1 MATLALV
8 RILQLILFS
17 CLLAA
22 GESEASQ
29 ALAGCKD
36 KCGNMSIPYPFGMTP
51 GCYLNESFLITC
63 NRSVSPHRPQL
74 IHGNLEVTNITLE
87 GQVEILHYVAK
98 DCYNSDGT
106 IEERTH
112 PWLLAAM
119 FTISNRNKFI
129 AVGCDTRAQIWAK
142 REHNNGTYFTGCMAY
157 CEKANALHLNGSCS
171 GVGCCQVS
179 IPSGL
184 KNLTMSVLSYYNHTS
199 VWDFNP
205 CSYAFVVD
213 ESKFSFSDKSFG
225 ELAHKEFLPMALD
238 WAIGNEPCNVSE
250 HKPDYACKQNSIC
263 YNPENRS
270 GYLCKCKD
278 GYNGNPYHPHGCED
292 IDECKDSSRHNCI
305 SERNC
310 INSPGTY
317 KCFCTKGFYGDG
329 EKDRKGCMR
338 NQANVIKISIV
349 IGLCVLVVIVGSSWL
364 FFINKKRKLLNM
376 KKKFFKQNGG
386 LLLQQEL
393 HEQRVSTET
402 VKIFTAETLK
412 NATKNYDE
420 SQIIG
425 KGGFGTVYKGIL
437 KNGTEV
443 AIKKSKVV
451 DQSQIKQFINEVI
464 ILTQI
469 NHRNVVKL
477 LGCCLETEVP
487 LLVYEFVSN
496 GTLSEHIHCEDK
508 ASSISWGIRF
518 RIATESAQV
527 LSYLHSAASIPII
540 HRDVKP
546 TNILLD
552 DNYTAKVSDFGA
564 SRLVPMD
571 QTQLSTMVQGTL
583 GYLDPEYLCTAQLT
597 EKSDVYSFGVVLVEL
612 LTGKTAHSFEGPE
625 EERNLANHFVLWLKN
640 DRLFEILDDIVA
652 KEGAVEQIKE
662 VAKLA
667 KKCLNVKG
675 EERPSMKEVA
685 QVLEDVRRLRCEHPW
700 AEVAVNLEETEFL
713 LGET

>member
-1 MATLALV
+1 MATLAL

-22 GESEASQ
+22 GASVASQ
-29 ALAGCKD
+29 ALPGCKHE
-36 KCGNMSIPYPFGMTP
+36 CGNLSIPYPFGMIP
-51 GCYLNESFLITC
+51 GC
-63 NRSVSPHRPQL
+63 
-74 IHGNLEVTNITLE
+74 
-87 GQVEILHYVAK
+87 QVEILNYVAK
-98 DCYNSDGT
+98 DCYNHNGT
-106 IEERTH
+106 NADWNFPQLR
-112 PWLLAAM
+112 ASM
-119 FTISNRNKFI
+119 FTISNDRNNFI
-129 AVGCDTRAQIWAK
+129 AVGCDTKAQIWDE
-142 REHNNGTYFTGCMAY
+142 REHNNSTYFTGSMAY
-157 CEKANALHLNGSCS
+157 CEKMDALHLHGSYS

-184 KNLTMSVLSYYNHTS
+184 KNLNMSVLSYYNHTR

-270 GYLCKCKD
+270 RVSLQVQGWLPWK
-278 GYNGNPYHPHGCED
+278 P
-292 IDECKDSSRHNCI
+292 ISSRWSDLFSFDDFQI
-305 SERNC
+305 LMSAKIRAYTIVFLKGTVLIRLEVIDVFAQKAFMGMAKKIERAAC
-310 INSPGTY
+310 EIKQMTDFS
-317 KCFCTKGFYGDG
+317 FCLDF
-329 EKDRKGCMR
+329 
-338 NQANVIKISIV
+338 
-349 IGLCVLVVIVGSSWL
+349 VVVGSSWL

-376 KKKFFKQNGG
+376 KKFFKQNGG

-393 HEQRVSTET
+393 HERVSTET
-402 VKIFTAETLK
+402 VKIFTAEALK

-425 KGGFGTVYKGIL
+425 KGG
-437 KNGTEV
+437 
-443 AIKKSKVV
+443 
-451 DQSQIKQFINEVI
+451 
-464 ILTQI
+464 
-469 NHRNVVKL
+469 NVVKL

-508 ASSISWGIRF
+508 ASSISWAIRL

-527 LSYLHSAASIPII
+527 LSYLHFAASIPII

-546 TNILLD
+546 TNILFGRQL
-552 DNYTAKVSDFGA
+552 YCKSFVLRSFTVS
-564 SRLVPMD
+564 
-571 QTQLSTMVQGTL
+571 
-583 GYLDPEYLCTAQLT
+583 
-597 EKSDVYSFGVVLVEL
+597 SDGSNSVINN
-612 LTGKTAHSFEGPE
+612 GPE

-640 DRLFEILDDIVA
+640 DRFFEILDDKVA
-652 KEGAVEQIKE
+652 KEGVVEQIKE
-662 VAKLA
+662 VAKLP

-675 EERPSMKEVA
+675 NRVSA
-685 QVLEDVRRLRCEHPW
+685 WRNIDVSTNNSSQGFTTM
-700 AEVAVNLEETEFL
+700 AV
-713 LGET
+713 

>member
-8 RILQLILFS
+8 RTLQLILFN

-22 GESEASQ
+22 GESVASQ
-29 ALAGCKD
+29 ALPGCKD
-36 KCGNMSIPYPFGMTP
+36 ECGNLSIPYPFGMTP

-63 NRSVSPHRPQL
+63 NTSVSPHRPQL
-74 IHGNLEVTNITLE
+74 VNGNLEVTSITLE

-98 DCYNSDGT
+98 DCYNRNGT
-106 IEERTH
+106 TADRNFPQLRT
-112 PWLLAAM
+112 AM
-119 FTISNRNKFI
+119 FTISNDRNKFI
-129 AVGCDTRAQIWAK
+129 AVGCDTKAQIWAE
-142 REHNNGTYFTGCMAY
+142 REHNNNTYFTGCMAY
-157 CEKANALHLNGSCS
+157 CEKTDALHLNDSCS

-184 KNLTMSVLSYYNHTS
+184 KNLNMSVSSYYNHTR

-250 HKPDYACKQNSIC
+250 HKPDYACKQSSIC

-278 GYNGNPYHPHGCED
+278 GYNGNPYHPDGCED
-292 IDECKDSSRHNCI
+292 IDECKDSSLHNCI

-310 INSPGTY
+310 FNTPGSY

-338 NQANVIKISIV
+338 NQANVIKISI
-349 IGLCVLVVIVGSSWL
+349 
-364 FFINKKRKLLNM
+364 
-376 KKKFFKQNGG
+376 
-386 LLLQQEL
+386 E
-393 HEQRVSTET
+393 
-402 VKIFTAETLK
+402 ALK

-469 NHRNVVKL
+469 NHRNVVKI

-487 LLVYEFVSN
+487 LLVYELVSN
-496 GTLSEHIHCEDK
+496 GTLSKHIHCEDK
-508 ASSISWGIRF
+508 AFSISWGIRL

-552 DNYTAKVSDFGA
+552 DNYTAKVSNFGA
-564 SRLVPMD
+564 SRLVLMD

-625 EERNLANHFVLWLKN
+625 EERNLANHFVLLKAGLQCN
-640 DRLFEILDDIVA
+640 MEPEACYCRDQQLSSSAHFAWRARMVFGPNEATDIAVLF
-652 KEGAVEQIKE
+652 
-662 VAKLA
+662 
-667 KKCLNVKG
+667 
-675 EERPSMKEVA
+675 
-685 QVLEDVRRLRCEHPW
+685 
-700 AEVAVNLEETEFL
+700 
-713 LGET
+713 

>member
-1 MATLALV
+1 MA
-8 RILQLILFS
+8 
-17 CLLAA
+17 
-22 GESEASQ
+22 
-29 ALAGCKD
+29 
-36 KCGNMSIPYPFGMTP
+36 
-51 GCYLNESFLITC
+51 
-63 NRSVSPHRPQL
+63 
-74 IHGNLEVTNITLE
+74 
-87 GQVEILHYVAK
+87 
-98 DCYNSDGT
+98 
-106 IEERTH
+106 
-112 PWLLAAM
+112 
-119 FTISNRNKFI
+119 
-129 AVGCDTRAQIWAK
+129 
-142 REHNNGTYFTGCMAY
+142 
-157 CEKANALHLNGSCS
+157 
-171 GVGCCQVS
+171 
-179 IPSGL
+179 
-184 KNLTMSVLSYYNHTS
+184 VLS
-199 VWDFNP
+199 
-205 CSYAFVVD
+205 
-213 ESKFSFSDKSFG
+213 
-225 ELAHKEFLPMALD
+225 
-238 WAIGNEPCNVSE
+238 
-250 HKPDYACKQNSIC
+250 
-263 YNPENRS
+263 
-270 GYLCKCKD
+270 
-278 GYNGNPYHPHGCED
+278 
-292 IDECKDSSRHNCI
+292 
-305 SERNC
+305 
-310 INSPGTY
+310 
-317 KCFCTKGFYGDG
+317 
-329 EKDRKGCMR
+329 
-338 NQANVIKISIV
+338 
-349 IGLCVLVVIVGSSWL
+349 LCVLVVIVGSSWL

-386 LLLQQEL
+386 LLLHQEL

-402 VKIFTAETLK
+402 VKILIAEALK

-425 KGGFGTVYKGIL
+425 RGGFGTVYKGIL

-451 DQSQIKQFINEVI
+451 DQNQIKQFINEVI

-496 GTLSEHIHCEDK
+496 GTLSKHIHCEDK
-508 ASSISWGIRF
+508 ASSISWGIRL
-518 RIATESAQV
+518 RVATESAQV

-564 SRLVPMD
+564 SRLVPTD

-612 LTGKTAHSFEGPE
+612 LTGKTVHSFEGPE

-640 DRLFEILDDIVA
+640 DRLFEILDDKVA

-685 QVLEDVRRLRCEHPW
+685 QVLEDLRRLRYEHPW